1 MNFDSVIGYFANSYL
16 YDAPATPYV
25 EIAMLFSGMA
35 IAAIVPALFFNFALK
50 GGKHATVLGMATV
63 VSFIGCFLAG
73 LLVASY
79 PMRWNAQF
87 KECQE
92 IEVQVDYKGTAIPLL
107 ALECKTRNSLDAE
120 WSDWQFDS
128 VAVESAEKKH

>member
-16 YDAPATPYV
+16 YGAPATPYV
-25 EIAMLFSGMA
+25 EIAMLFSGMV
-35 IAAIVPALFFNFALK
+35 IAAIIPALFFNFALK
-50 GGKHATVLGMATV
+50 GGKHTLLLGMATV
-63 VSFIGCFLAG
+63 VSFIVCFMAG

-79 PMRWNAQF
+79 PMRWNMQF

-92 IEVQVDYKGTAIPLL
+92 IEVQVNYKGTEIPMP
-107 ALECKTRNSLDAE
+107 ALECKTRNSLDAP

-128 VAVESAEKKH
+128 VVVKSDETKH